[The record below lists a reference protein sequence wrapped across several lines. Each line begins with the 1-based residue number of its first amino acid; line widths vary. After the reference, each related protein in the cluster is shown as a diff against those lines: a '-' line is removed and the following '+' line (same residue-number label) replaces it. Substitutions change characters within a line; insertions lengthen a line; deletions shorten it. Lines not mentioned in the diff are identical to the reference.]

1 MKKVRRRKVELRRR
15 QEGTGDENNA
25 RRERRKGAGEER
37 VKVGSRKEENYK
49 KMLIHTLSKL
59 YYIHIK
65 QCPF

>member
-25 RRERRKGAGEER
+25 RRERRKGEER

-49 KMLIHTLSKL
+49 
-59 YYIHIK
+59 
-65 QCPF
+65 